1 MEAAVIIPR
10 TRTRSPGSPKQPSNV
25 SQPAKRKEGWE
36 EQDRNPIQDR
46 RCLPIMS
53 GSDEVDAIPL
63 HPIITMP

>member
-10 TRTRSPGSPKQPSNV
+10 REQGHRGAPITIQRKPA
-25 SQPAKRKEGWE
+25 SQAQGRME

-53 GSDEVDAIPL
+53 GHDEVDAIPL